1 MPFIDE
7 NKIAELYKEVD
18 DLKKFFYLLPRP
30 LFEV

>member
-18 DLKKFFYLLPRP
+18 DLRNSSTYFQDL